1 MATAAAELPDL
12 CRVCIL
18 ADCRTKATFND
29 NTILSLNSTGSSF
42 LVTTPDGRCTRQ
54 LSEYALAR
62 HSPLLAAVLEFRNM
76 HVELPCF
83 CKPLARVLRSSFT
96 LGYLVQDATWPC
108 PSAALSAG
116 LAQLQPDGK
125 VAVSSEDG
133 VAQVVLHG
141 HRRRFAVCYPLLVA
155 ERPQEAKY
163 EYVWQTQVFSVASH
177 PPRWQPAVRAV
188 LQAAAELDA
197 AAASGGNAGAGAGAG
212 AGVQFGTGAGER
224 QGPAHGGEQ
233 AVAGTAV
240 AAPLLGPDSSA
251 TDAATAAA
259 AAPPRLGF
267 SSSPGSASSPS
278 AEPSSRRRTELP
290 SALHC
295 TRAGL
300 AEALRH
306 DGWWGEPSLSLL
318 PPEEVVAFEWTPHA
332 TYQFLEGT
340 GEVEVWVHADE
351 SCLATTRAGRFVA
364 HYRGGGGT
372 SNNGG
377 SGGGASSEQLYA
389 ANCVPDAVWSRDQ
402 TCRYPL
408 GALAAHALKLRSHDT
423 SVTAYI
429 AARLPSPVAAS
440 LPALGGATGGA
451 GSRTRSRLPGA
462 GALTEPLDALP
473 ASTEELFAAA
483 SDAVLEDSCVPGTGR
498 FTAFE
503 DGRVRAVFEN
513 RTLLTLSSG
522 HSHCRLVLPDGQAVV
537 VGVANPVGVEGYVE
551 AVLDFARWA
560 FKSPAERAAELRA
573 QARVRA
579 ELLASQ
585 RMAQLCE
592 FSATGALPP
601 EAAATALA
609 PPAASSGAGAAGA
622 GGVAGPVWGGASALM
637 PSREME
643 AGPLAL
649 PAPGGLGDGTDVVVA
664 EQSGGSLRRES
675 LPVFAVDG
683 VVLMDALYAA
693 GSSGEAVEATASK
706 AGGVGSGEAAGQP
719 GVDALSKPVFP
730 FGDGDRQAMIEA
742 LLSANARLLERL

>member
-1 MATAAAELPDL
+1 MATAGGAELPDL

-18 ADCRTKATFND
+18 ADCRTKATFSD
-29 NTILSLNSTGSSF
+29 NTILSLNSVGSSF
-42 LVTTPDGRCTRQ
+42 LVTTPDGRPTRQ

-76 HVELPCF
+76 HVDLPCF

-96 LGYLVQDATWPC
+96 LGYLVQDATWPS
-108 PSAALSAG
+108 PSAKLSAG

-133 VAQVVLHG
+133 VAQVVLHD

-163 EYVWQTQVFSVASH
+163 EYVWQTQVFSVANH
-177 PPRWQPAVRAV
+177 PPRWRPAVRAV

-197 AAASGGNAGAGAGAG
+197 TAAGAGAG
-212 AGVQFGTGAGER
+212 AGVGGQQGA
-224 QGPAHGGEQ
+224 AVEQ
-233 AVAGTAV
+233 ARQAAGTERADADFTMATTLLD
-240 AAPLLGPDSSA
+240 AAGGA
-251 TDAATAAA
+251 TKATAAVR
-259 AAPPRLGF
+259 PPSPRLGF
-267 SSSPGSASSPS
+267 SHSPGGD
-278 AEPSSRRRTELP
+278 EPTSRRRTVLP

-300 AEALRH
+300 ADALRT

-332 TYQFLEGT
+332 TYQFLEAM

-351 SCLATTRAGRFVA
+351 SCLATTRAGRFIA
-364 HYRGGGGT
+364 HYRGRGGACNGGG
-372 SNNGG
+372 SSMG
-377 SGGGASSEQLYA
+377 SEQLYA

-423 SVTAYI
+423 NVAASI
-429 AARLPSPVAAS
+429 AARLPSPVAAA
-440 LPALGGATGGA
+440 LPPLGGATGGA
-451 GSRTRSRLPGA
+451 GARSRGRLPGA
-462 GALTEPLDALP
+462 GALTDPLDTLP
-473 ASTEELFAAA
+473 ASSEELFAAA

-498 FTAFE
+498 LTAFA
-503 DGRVRAVFEN
+503 DGRVRAIFDD
-513 RTLLTLSSG
+513 RTLLTLSSS
-522 HSHCRLVLPDGQAVV
+522 HSHCRLVLPDGQQVV

-560 FKSPAERAAELRA
+560 FKSPAERAQELRS

-579 ELLASQ
+579 ELLNSQ

-601 EAAATALA
+601 EAAALA
-609 PPAASSGAGAAGA
+609 VAAAGSGPGA
-622 GGVAGPVWGGASALM
+622 ERAMRGGGMVGQAWEGGGALVA
-637 PSREME
+637 SRAAE
-643 AGPLAL
+643 AGSAPLAL
-649 PAPGGLGDGTDVVVA
+649 PAPGDLGGATGVLLA
-664 EQSGGSLRRES
+664 EQSGASVRRDAS
-675 LPVFAVDG
+675 FGGDG
-683 VVLMDALYAA
+683 VVLLDALYAA
-693 GSSGEAVEATASK
+693 GSAEGTAVSAAGK
-706 AGGVGSGEAAGQP
+706 GMVADPGAGGADGMRNP
-719 GVDALSKPVFP
+719 P
-730 FGDGDRQAMIEA
+730 FDFGGDRQAMIEA